1 MTKQYRYFSADS
13 HFECPP
19 DMWTHR
25 VPEAYRERA
34 PRRVKLPNGNDIIV
48 EEGRPITFRGTNQFA
63 GKSFGN
69 IFPGG
74 TGFRPRCRRG
84 ASATT
89 VERAGRGRH

>member
-1 MTKQYRYFSADS
+1 MVQQYRYFSADS

-25 VPEAYRERA
+25 VPAAYRERA

-63 GKSFGN
+63 GKPLETFSPVGLDFDHAV
-69 IFPGG
+69 
-74 TGFRPRCRRG
+74 G
-84 ASATT
+84 AAATT
-89 VERAGRGRH
+89 VEGAGSGRH